1 MQVYLQVVDS
11 TTGQGVNSATITV
24 VDANGNPTG
33 VSTTP
38 YNNGWFEIETGAT
51 SNSLSI
57 SAPGYITF
65 FLSDPV
71 GTFSMNKPVALLQQA
86 SNLQLAEQQALTAA
100 AIAAEQS
107 ATAAA
112 STPGAG
118 SLDTQTTLTVEPAI
132 TTTTPVT
139 DLSSTPAV
147 STAPPDVITTTTA
160 NPYEK
165 YAIIALAVLLTAVVT
180 YVIVKKEE

>member
-86 SNLQLAEQQALTAA
+86 SNLQLAEQQA
-100 AIAAEQS
+100 EQS

-160 NPYEK
+160 NPYKK